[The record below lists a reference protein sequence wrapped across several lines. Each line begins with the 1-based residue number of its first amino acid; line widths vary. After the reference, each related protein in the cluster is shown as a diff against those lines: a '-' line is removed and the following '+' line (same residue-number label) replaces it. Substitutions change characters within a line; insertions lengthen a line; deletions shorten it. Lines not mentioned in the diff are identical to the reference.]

1 MPPLTLSQDVADED
15 DEEEDEGDKE
25 DEEEE
30 DDVDDD
36 EGDINDDELLMT
48 LAKKTLRL
56 ITIHKGSYL
65 LKY

>member
-15 DEEEDEGDKE
+15 DEEEDEE

>member
-15 DEEEDEGDKE
+15 DEEE

-56 ITIHKGSYL
+56 ITIHKT
-65 LKY
+65 